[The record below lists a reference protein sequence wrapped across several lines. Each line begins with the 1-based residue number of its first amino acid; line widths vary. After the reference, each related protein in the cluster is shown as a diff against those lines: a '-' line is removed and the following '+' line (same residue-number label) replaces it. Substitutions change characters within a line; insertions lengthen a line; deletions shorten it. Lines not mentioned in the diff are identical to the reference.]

1 MNSLSIKN
9 KNTSEIGAVGIVMYK
24 RYPSLK
30 KLRQLVWSMRKTVVP
45 LKLEEKREF
54 VVKMKFNNVTT

>member
-1 MNSLSIKN
+1 
-9 KNTSEIGAVGIVMYK
+9 MYK